1 MIHDSTNKLKGT
13 VQMPKHFIIFEMLN
27 SACDK
32 IFAIK
37 IFHRYCEIGHYDR
50 FLAKKRV
57 IYTNTCFG
65 MMKIYE

>member
-1 MIHDSTNKLKGT
+1 
-13 VQMPKHFIIFEMLN
+13 MPKHFIIFEMLN